1 MSLRRIDF
9 ADFAIDPLV
18 VVLIYPSLT
27 PTEVLFEQHLIDF
40 KHLRRNE
47 LGSFASGEP
56 RWFEACMLRAA
67 VIAHIPPFLHV

>member
-1 MSLRRIDF
+1 MILSD
-9 ADFAIDPLV
+9 IDPLV

-56 RWFEACMLRAA
+56 RWFKAYMLRAV
-67 VIAHIPPFLHV
+67 VIAHSPPFLHV